1 MLNQLLDILKK
12 SNVFLTGRGGVG
24 KSHLTQAVI
33 KHYKSELKNVVV
45 LGSTGIAAVNVG
57 GVSVHSFFK
66 FGICSNLEE
75 LRGYDRKQRGKLGEL
90 KKMLDVCD
98 LIVIDEISMIS
109 AGLMD
114 MIYYRLMSS
123 RFVGRVMLVG
133 DFYQLP
139 PVRKNGDDGNSLFKF
154 LYAFNSSSWHEFE
167 FKNIEL
173 VVSKRTKDKKFYDI
187 LSMLRVGRLSEEV
200 FSYIENLRV
209 PRVQVDDD
217 TSVLFGRNYEA
228 DELNNKMLSKLQA
241 PLERA
246 EALVEIYDE
255 NLNENALDRWIA
267 NLYAPEILNIK
278 IGAKVIFTVNKWGEY
293 YNGERGQIMQIL
305 KENGEIKSVIVQ
317 KADGGEI
324 VEVERARFDMS
335 EFVMEGEH
343 LQERARASLT
353 QFPLKLAYA
362 ITIHKSQGMSIENLV
377 CDLNHIFANGQLYV
391 ALSRAIDPK
400 KLRIF
405 YGKSRPFREY
415 LQSVVKIDEEVEKFY
430 LENKFENIKEDV

>member
-1 MLNQLLDILKK
+1 MLNQLLEILKK

-90 KKMLDVCD
+90 KKILDVCD

-139 PVRKNGDDGNSLFKF
+139 PVRKNGDEGNSLFKF

-200 FSYIENLRV
+200 FAYIENLRV
-209 PRVQVDDD
+209 PSVQVDDD

-228 DELNNKMLSKLQA
+228 DELNNKMLSKVSA

-305 KENGEIKSVIVQ
+305 KEGGEIKSVIVQ
-317 KADGGEI
+317 KADGEI

-335 EFVMEGEH
+335 EFVMTGEH
-343 LQERARASLT
+343 LEERARASLT

-405 YGKSRPFREY
+405 YGKARPFREY

>member
-123 RFVGRVMLVG
+123 KFVGRVMLVG

-139 PVRKNGDDGNSLFKF
+139 PVRKNGEDGSSLFKF
-154 LYAFNSSSWHEFE
+154 LYAFNSSSWREFE

-187 LSMLRVGRLSEEV
+187 LSMLRVGRLSPEV

-209 PRVQVDDD
+209 PSVQVDDD

-228 DELNNKMLSKLQA
+228 DELNNKMLSKLPAQ
-241 PLERA
+241 LERA

-305 KENGEIKSVIVQ
+305 KEGNEIKSVIVQ
-317 KADGGEI
+317 KADGEI
-324 VEVERARFDMS
+324 VEVERSRFDMS
-335 EFVMEGEH
+335 EFVMDGEN
-343 LQERARASLT
+343 LKERARASLT

-400 KLRIF
+400 KLKIF
-405 YGKSRPFREY
+405 YGKSRPFIEY

>member
-1 MLNQLLDILKK
+1 MLNQLLDILKE

-90 KKMLDVCD
+90 KKLLDACD

-123 RFVGRVMLVG
+123 KFVGRVMLVG

-139 PVRKNGDDGNSLFKF
+139 PVRKNREDGSSLFKF
-154 LYAFNSSSWHEFE
+154 LYAFNSSSWYEFE

-200 FSYIENLRV
+200 FAYIENLRV
-209 PRVQVDDD
+209 PSVQVDDD

-228 DELNNKMLSKLQA
+228 DELNNKMLSKLPAQ
-241 PLERA
+241 LERA

-305 KENGEIKSVIVQ
+305 KEGGEIKSVIVQ
-317 KADGGEI
+317 KEGGEI

-335 EFVMEGEH
+335 EFVMAGEH

>member
-75 LRGYDRKQRGKLGEL
+75 LRDYDRKQRGRLGEL
-90 KKMLDVCD
+90 KKILDVCD

-139 PVRKNGDDGNSLFKF
+139 PVRKNGDDGSSLFKF
-154 LYAFNSSSWHEFE
+154 LYAFNSSSWYEFE

-209 PRVQVDDD
+209 PSVQVNDD

-228 DELNNKMLSKLQA
+228 DELNNKMLSKLPA
-241 PLERA
+241 PPERA

-267 NLYAPEILNIK
+267 NLYAPENLNIK

-317 KADGGEI
+317 KEGGEI

-335 EFVMEGEH
+335 EFVMTGEH
-343 LQERARASLT
+343 LEERARASLT

-405 YGKSRPFREY
+405 YDKSRPFREY

>member
-1 MLNQLLDILKK
+1 MLNQLLEILKK

-66 FGICSNLEE
+66 FSICSNLEE

-167 FKNIEL
+167 FKN
-173 VVSKRTKDKKFYDI
+173 
-187 LSMLRVGRLSEEV
+187 
-200 FSYIENLRV
+200 
-209 PRVQVDDD
+209 
-217 TSVLFGRNYEA
+217 
-228 DELNNKMLSKLQA
+228 
-241 PLERA
+241 
-246 EALVEIYDE
+246 DE

-305 KENGEIKSVIVQ
+305 KEGGEIKSVIVQ
-317 KADGGEI
+317 KAGGEI
-324 VEVERARFDMS
+324 VEVERSRFDMS
-335 EFVMEGEH
+335 EFVMAGEH
-343 LQERARASLT
+343 LEERARASLT

-377 CDLNHIFANGQLYV
+377 CDLDHIFANGQLYV

-405 YGKSRPFREY
+405 YGKARPFREY

>member
-1 MLNQLLDILKK
+1 MLNQLLEILKK

-90 KKMLDVCD
+90 KKMLDACD

-139 PVRKNGDDGNSLFKF
+139 PVRKNGDDGSSLFKF
-154 LYAFNSSSWHEFE
+154 LYAFNSSSWYEFE

-200 FSYIENLRV
+200 FAYIENLRV
-209 PRVQVDDD
+209 PSVQVDDD

-228 DELNNKMLSKLQA
+228 DELNNKMLSKLPAQ
-241 PLERA
+241 LERA

-293 YNGERGQIMQIL
+293 YNGECGQIMQIL

-317 KADGGEI
+317 KEGGEI

-335 EFVMEGEH
+335 EFVMAGEH
-343 LQERARASLT
+343 LEERARASLT
-353 QFPLKLAYA
+353 QFPLRLAYA

>member
-123 RFVGRVMLVG
+123 KFVGRVMLVG

-139 PVRKNGDDGNSLFKF
+139 PVRKNGEDGSSLFKF
-154 LYAFNSSSWHEFE
+154 LYAFNSSSWREFE

-187 LSMLRVGRLSEEV
+187 LSMLRVGRLSPEV

-209 PRVQVDDD
+209 PSVQVDDD

-228 DELNNKMLSKLQA
+228 DELNNKMLSKLPAQ
-241 PLERA
+241 LERA

-305 KENGEIKSVIVQ
+305 KEGGEIKSVIVQ
-317 KADGGEI
+317 KADGEI

-335 EFVMEGEH
+335 EFVMDGEH
-343 LQERARASLT
+343 LEERARASLM

>member
-1 MLNQLLDILKK
+1 
-12 SNVFLTGRGGVG
+12 
-24 KSHLTQAVI
+24 
-33 KHYKSELKNVVV
+33 
-45 LGSTGIAAVNVG
+45 
-57 GVSVHSFFK
+57 
-66 FGICSNLEE
+66 
-75 LRGYDRKQRGKLGEL
+75 
-90 KKMLDVCD
+90 
-98 LIVIDEISMIS
+98 
-109 AGLMD
+109 MD

-123 RFVGRVMLVG
+123 KFVGRVMLVG

-139 PVRKNGDDGNSLFKF
+139 PVRKNGEDGSSLFKF
-154 LYAFNSSSWHEFE
+154 LYAFNSSSWREFE

-187 LSMLRVGRLSEEV
+187 LSMLRVGRLSPEV

-209 PRVQVDDD
+209 PSVQVDDD

-228 DELNNKMLSKLQA
+228 DELNNKMLSKLPAQ
-241 PLERA
+241 LERA

-317 KADGGEI
+317 KANGEI

-335 EFVMEGEH
+335 EFVMAGEH
-343 LQERARASLT
+343 LEERARASLT

-391 ALSRAIDPK
+391 ALSRVIDPK

>member
-33 KHYKSELKNVVV
+33 KHYKNELKNVVV

-90 KKMLDVCD
+90 KKMLDACD

-139 PVRKNGDDGNSLFKF
+139 PVRKNGDDGSSLFKF
-154 LYAFNSSSWHEFE
+154 LYAFNSSSWYEFE

-200 FSYIENLRV
+200 FAYIENLRV
-209 PRVQVDDD
+209 PSVQVDDD

-228 DELNNKMLSKLQA
+228 DELNNKMLSKLPAQ
-241 PLERA
+241 LERA

-293 YNGERGQIMQIL
+293 YNGECGQIMQIL

-317 KADGGEI
+317 KEGGEI

-335 EFVMEGEH
+335 EFVMAGEH
-343 LQERARASLT
+343 LEERARASLT
-353 QFPLKLAYA
+353 QFPLRLAYA

>member
-1 MLNQLLDILKK
+1 MLNQLLEILKK

-114 MIYYRLMSS
+114 MIYCRLMSS
-123 RFVGRVMLVG
+123 KFVGRVMLVG

-173 VVSKRTKDKKFYDI
+173 AVSKRTKDKKFYDI
-187 LSMLRVGRLSEEV
+187 LSMLRVGQLSPEV
-200 FSYIENLRV
+200 FAYIENLRV
-209 PRVQVDDD
+209 PSVQVDDD

-228 DELNNKMLSKLQA
+228 DELNNKMLSKLPAQ
-241 PLERA
+241 LERA
-246 EALVEIYDE
+246 KALVEIYDE

-305 KENGEIKSVIVQ
+305 KEGGEIKSVIVQ
-317 KADGGEI
+317 KADGEI

>member
-1 MLNQLLDILKK
+1 MLNQLLDILKN

-33 KHYKSELKNVVV
+33 KRYKSELKNVVV

-114 MIYYRLMSS
+114 MIYCRLMSS
-123 RFVGRVMLVG
+123 KFVGRVMLVG

-173 VVSKRTKDKKFYDI
+173 AVSKRTKDKKFYDI
-187 LSMLRVGRLSEEV
+187 LSMLRVGQLSPEV
-200 FSYIENLRV
+200 FAYIENLRV
-209 PRVQVDDD
+209 PSVQVDDD

-228 DELNNKMLSKLQA
+228 DELNNKMLSKLPAQ
-241 PLERA
+241 LERA
-246 EALVEIYDE
+246 KALVEIYDE

-305 KENGEIKSVIVQ
+305 KEGGEIKSVIVQ
-317 KADGGEI
+317 KADGEI

>member
-1 MLNQLLDILKK
+1 MLNQLLEILKK

-66 FGICSNLEE
+66 FGTCSSLEE
-75 LRGYDRKQRGKLGEL
+75 LRGYDRKQRGKL
-90 KKMLDVCD
+90 
-98 LIVIDEISMIS
+98 S

-123 RFVGRVMLVG
+123 KFVGRVMLVG

-139 PVRKNGDDGNSLFKF
+139 PVRKNGEDGSSLFKF

-209 PRVQVDDD
+209 PSVQINDD

-228 DELNNKMLSKLQA
+228 DELNNKMLSKLPA

-255 NLNENALDRWIA
+255 NLNENTLDRWIA

-317 KADGGEI
+317 KANGEI

-335 EFVMEGEH
+335 EFVMAGEH
-343 LQERARASLT
+343 LEERARASLT

-405 YGKSRPFREY
+405 YSKSRPFREY

>member
-1 MLNQLLDILKK
+1 MLNQLLEILKK

-45 LGSTGIAAVNVG
+45 LGSTGIAAVSVG

-90 KKMLDVCD
+90 KKLLDACD

-139 PVRKNGDDGNSLFKF
+139 PVRKNREDGSSLFKF
-154 LYAFNSSSWHEFE
+154 LYAFNSSSWYEFE

-209 PRVQVDDD
+209 PSVQINDD

-228 DELNNKMLSKLQA
+228 DELNNKMLAKLPA

-305 KENGEIKSVIVQ
+305 KENSEIKSVIVQ
-317 KADGGEI
+317 KANGEI

-335 EFVMEGEH
+335 EFVMAGEH
-343 LQERARASLT
+343 LEERARASLT

>member
-1 MLNQLLDILKK
+1 MLNQLLEILKK

-66 FGICSNLEE
+66 FGICSSLEE

-90 KKMLDVCD
+90 KKMLDACD

-139 PVRKNGDDGNSLFKF
+139 PVRKNGDDGSSLFKF
-154 LYAFNSSSWHEFE
+154 LYAFNSSSWYEFE

-209 PRVQVDDD
+209 PSVQVNDD

-228 DELNNKMLSKLQA
+228 DELNNKMLSKLPA
-241 PLERA
+241 PPERA

-267 NLYAPEILNIK
+267 NLYAPENLNIK

-317 KADGGEI
+317 KVDGEI

-335 EFVMEGEH
+335 EFVMAGEH
-343 LQERARASLT
+343 LKERVRASLT

-400 KLRIF
+400 KLKIF

>member
-1 MLNQLLDILKK
+1 MLNQLLEILER

-123 RFVGRVMLVG
+123 KFVGRVMLVG

-139 PVRKNGDDGNSLFKF
+139 PVRKNGEDGGSLFKF
-154 LYAFNSSSWHEFE
+154 LYAFNSSSWREFE

-200 FSYIENLRV
+200 FAYIENLRV
-209 PRVQVDDD
+209 PSVQVDDD

-228 DELNNKMLSKLQA
+228 DELNNKMLSKLPAQ
-241 PLERA
+241 LERA

-305 KENGEIKSVIVQ
+305 KEGGEIKSVIVQ
-317 KADGGEI
+317 KANGEI

-343 LQERARASLT
+343 LQERSRASLT

-400 KLRIF
+400 KLKIF
-405 YGKSRPFREY
+405 YDKSRPFREY

-430 LENKFENIKEDV
+430 IENKFENIKEDV